1 MRRRVTNALEQ
12 NFQTPVNF
20 SMAAQSKLNNVLFFY
35 RIVMVQIYA
44 HPNDKANGVAKWLLV
59 MAQITVKAS

>member
-1 MRRRVTNALEQ
+1 MPVIKCKRPKQ

-20 SMAAQSKLNNVLFFY
+20 SMAAQSKTTFYFFY
-35 RIVMVQIYA
+35 RNVIVQIYA
-44 HPNDKANGVAKWLLV
+44 HPNGKTNGVAKWLLV